1 MRSWRCSGK
10 LNDAGKTIIMV
21 THEDDIAEH
30 AKRVIRMR
38 DGLIIDDGPSPRMQA
53 AQAALIGTAHL
64 NGSAPAWEGDATAP
78 EDAGVGSVNPG
89 LTH

>member
-1 MRSWRCSGK
+1 MDMLGK

-21 THEDDIAEH
+21 THEDDIAAH

-38 DGLIIDDGPSPRMQA
+38 DGLIYDDGPSPRWLA
-53 AQAALIGTAHL
+53 AQAAMAGTAHL
-64 NGSAPAWEGDATAP
+64 NGSDGAWEADDSLPTEP
-78 EDAGVGSVNPG
+78 ELGQLNSE